1 MRLQAMRSKKHRKGC
16 SFIKRVMDVG
26 YQLEKVSLEIDA
38 QTVKSILNMRK
49 EIGFNN
55 LTFVY
60 QMVYK
65 RY

>member
-1 MRLQAMRSKKHRKGC
+1 MLKGFMDHWVPTREEISKFWK
-16 SFIKRVMDVG
+16 S
-26 YQLEKVSLEIDA
+26 DA
-38 QTVKSILNMRK
+38 QTVKKSIDNMRK